1 MKLEMFRNTA
11 PQESLAEPRFVD
23 EATLLSARP
32 VIPIAALE
40 AKSRLRRHLT
50 LFLAVITSMLFG
62 AAAAVIV
69 IHLERGADAGRAQVE
84 SSPAEPHGSST
95 SPNQADASAST
106 GSNTVSIDSSAA
118 VAADPPDLP
127 RIGRKQTEFSSS
139 RNRHPITPGA
149 SVIKRTTEEAPQTE
163 RRERRVS
170 DAEHVL
176 RSRRSRTTEDIFR
189 VQEIFE
195 GPSKP

>member
-1 MKLEMFRNTA
+1 MNLEMFRNT
-11 PQESLAEPRFVD
+11 PRQESLAEPRFVD

-62 AAAAVIV
+62 AGAAVFV

-84 SSPAEPHGSST
+84 SSPAQPHGSST

-118 VAADPPDLP
+118 VAVDPPDLP
-127 RIGRKQTEFSSS
+127 RI
-139 RNRHPITPGA
+139 
-149 SVIKRTTEEAPQTE
+149 
-163 RRERRVS
+163 
-170 DAEHVL
+170 
-176 RSRRSRTTEDIFR
+176 
-189 VQEIFE
+189 
-195 GPSKP
+195 